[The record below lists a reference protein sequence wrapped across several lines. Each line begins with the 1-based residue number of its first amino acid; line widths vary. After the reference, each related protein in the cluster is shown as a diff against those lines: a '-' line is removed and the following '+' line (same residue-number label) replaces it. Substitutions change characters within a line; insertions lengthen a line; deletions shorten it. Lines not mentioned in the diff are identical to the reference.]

1 MNALR
6 CERCGTATPFNPDA
20 TYPRRCASCGC
31 VVVAASMPWID
42 LAAGWALAVSGQRGP
57 VTLGSYRR

>member
-6 CERCGTATPFNPDA
+6 CERCGTATPFNPEA

-31 VVVAASMPWID
+31 VVAVASMPSTR
-42 LAAGWALAVSGQRGP
+42 AVQ
-57 VTLGSYRR
+57 VTLATDKAG